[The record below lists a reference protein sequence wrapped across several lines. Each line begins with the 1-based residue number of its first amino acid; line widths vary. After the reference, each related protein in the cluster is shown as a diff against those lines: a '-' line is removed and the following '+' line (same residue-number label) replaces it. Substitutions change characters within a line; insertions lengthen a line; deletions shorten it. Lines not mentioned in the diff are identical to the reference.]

1 MLWDAFSILQTTQ
14 MSMGAS
20 TLQRFFISNQ
30 VSSTILFLF
39 SFTPLTEPVFM
50 KHADREAEEY
60 LRAEAEKAEER
71 LKRQAER
78 EQNPRGDRRGGDYNK
93 N

>member
-1 MLWDAFSILQTTQ
+1 
-14 MSMGAS
+14 
-20 TLQRFFISNQ
+20 
-30 VSSTILFLF
+30 
-39 SFTPLTEPVFM
+39 M

-78 EQNPRGDRRGGDYNK
+78 EQNARGDRRGDYNK